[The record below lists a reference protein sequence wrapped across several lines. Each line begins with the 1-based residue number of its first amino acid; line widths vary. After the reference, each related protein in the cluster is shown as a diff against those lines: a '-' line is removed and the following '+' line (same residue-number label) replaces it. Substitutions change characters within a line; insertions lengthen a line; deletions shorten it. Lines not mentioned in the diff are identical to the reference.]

1 MDRDA
6 IEGLTGL
13 FGVMV
18 PILAIVLGIG
28 LAFWSIYWNHQ
39 KRQLQYRERQLM
51 IEKGLTPPPQL
62 LGDDR
67 KKNTPEDCLRRGTV
81 LLFLGIGLAVG
92 SAVLGNGGFMDDN
105 EFVGL
110 VALTA
115 AIVGFIGLGNLVYY
129 FIARRKPED
138 TARTL

>member
-1 MDRDA
+1 MDSEA
-6 IEGLTGL
+6 IESLTGL

-18 PILAIVLGIG
+18 PIVAIVLGIG
-28 LAFWSIYWNHQ
+28 LAFWSVYWNHQ

-51 IEKGLTPPPQL
+51 IEKGLTPPPL
-62 LGDDR
+62 LLEG
-67 KKNTPEDCLRRGTV
+67 KKPIRPEDSLRRGTI
-81 LLFLGIGLAVG
+81 LLCLGIGLAVG
-92 SAVLGNGGFMDDN
+92 TAVLQNFMDDR